1 MKKFFGIWLVFCCM
15 SILQANAEELNFN
28 DFLATALNNSYQVR
42 VSRIN
47 TQIAKK
53 GIKEAR
59 AGYFPTLSAFATT
72 ERYNDLTHGQS
83 QMTAVGSD
91 IFLNRSY
98 YQDMAAVGLSYNV
111 FDFGIRKKQLQIAK
125 AEDKQKEIVLQK
137 DTKDLKLDAVEIYA
151 QALSLYK
158 QAQIKKETL
167 ALQKELLEIQKRLR
181 TAGEVSEIDVV
192 DTEIKVSE
200 LKSEVDEINNNLA
213 KKITEVSYYTQKSYD
228 MNNLQL
234 KDFPEDTSTIPV
246 DADGLV
252 KLSAEFNTL
261 IPEESHE
268 VKAYKLEIYKKQKE
282 YEIQKKANFP
292 KIRFDTRYNLY
303 GADPSNFF
311 SGVGDIGQRSFS
323 FRLSTS
329 FVLFDGLKNI
339 NTIAKSKMEVEK
351 LKIQKEK
358 EIAEQKKKYEQIEL
372 DSKNALIQTENNTK
386 TLALVNKNLKMLEKL
401 NTNGVVDK
409 SKCIRKRLDL
419 LDKKL
424 NLEENQIKIFVAQYK
439 LQVLKDDE
447 VKL

>member
-1 MKKFFGIWLVFCCM
+1 MKKLFGIWLVFCCM

-42 VSRIN
+42 VSKIN

-83 QMTAVGSD
+83 QMTAIGSD

-151 QALSLYK
+151 QALSFYK
-158 QAQIKKETL
+158 QAKIKKEIL

-200 LKSEVDEINNNLA
+200 LKSELDEINNNLA
-213 KKITEVSYYTQKSYD
+213 KKLTEVSYYTQKSYD
-228 MNNLQL
+228 MSNLQV

-261 IPEESHE
+261 IPEESPE
-268 VKAYKLEIYKKQKE
+268 VKAYELEIYKKQKE

-372 DSKNALIQTENNTK
+372 DSQNALIQTENNTK
-386 TLALVNKNLKMLEKL
+386 TLALVDKNLKMLERL
-401 NTNGVVDK
+401 NVNGVTDK
-409 SKCIRKRLDL
+409 SRCLKKRLDL

-439 LQVLKDDE
+439 LQVLKDEE

>member
-167 ALQKELLEIQKRLR
+167 ALQKELLEIQKD
-181 TAGEVSEIDVV
+181 SEQQV
-192 DTEIKVSE
+192 KF
-200 LKSEVDEINNNLA
+200 LKL
-213 KKITEVSYYTQKSYD
+213 
-228 MNNLQL
+228 
-234 KDFPEDTSTIPV
+234 
-246 DADGLV
+246 
-252 KLSAEFNTL
+252 
-261 IPEESHE
+261 
-268 VKAYKLEIYKKQKE
+268 
-282 YEIQKKANFP
+282 
-292 KIRFDTRYNLY
+292 
-303 GADPSNFF
+303 
-311 SGVGDIGQRSFS
+311 
-323 FRLSTS
+323 
-329 FVLFDGLKNI
+329 
-339 NTIAKSKMEVEK
+339 
-351 LKIQKEK
+351 
-358 EIAEQKKKYEQIEL
+358 
-372 DSKNALIQTENNTK
+372 
-386 TLALVNKNLKMLEKL
+386 ML
-401 NTNGVVDK
+401 
-409 SKCIRKRLDL
+409 
-419 LDKKL
+419 
-424 NLEENQIKIFVAQYK
+424 
-439 LQVLKDDE
+439 
-447 VKL
+447 

>member
-42 VSRIN
+42 VSKIN

-192 DTEIKVSE
+192 DSEIKVSE

-213 KKITEVSYYTQKSYD
+213 KKLTEVSYYTQKSYD
-228 MNNLQL
+228 MSNLQL

-261 IPEESHE
+261 IPEEAPE
-268 VKAYKLEIYKKQKE
+268 VKAYELEIYKKQKE

-292 KIRFDTRYNLY
+292 KLRFDTRYNLY

>member
-1 MKKFFGIWLVFCCM
+1 MKKFFGIWLVLCFF
-15 SILQANAEELNFN
+15 SILPVKGEELNFN

-42 VSRIN
+42 VSKIN

-72 ERYNDLTHGQS
+72 ERYNDLTNGQS

-98 YQDMAAVGLSYNV
+98 YQDMAAIGLSYNL
-111 FDFGIRKKQLQIAK
+111 FDFGIRKKQLEIAK

-158 QAQIKKETL
+158 QAKIKKDVL
-167 ALQKELLEIQKRLR
+167 SLQKELYEINKKLR
-181 TAGEVSEIDVV
+181 TAGDVSEIDLV
-192 DTEIKVSE
+192 DSEIKVAE
-200 LKSEVDEINNNLA
+200 LKSELDEINNNLA
-213 KKITEVSYYTQKSYD
+213 KKLTEVSYYTQKTYD

-246 DADGLV
+246 DASGLV
-252 KLSAEFNTL
+252 KLSAEVNTL
-261 IPEESHE
+261 IPEQSPE
-268 VKAYKLEIYKKQKE
+268 VKAYELEIYKKKKE

-292 KIRFDTRYNLY
+292 KLRFDTRYNLY

-311 SGVGDIGQRSFS
+311 SGVGDISQRSFS

-329 FVLFDGLKNI
+329 FVLFDGFKNI

-351 LKIQKEK
+351 LKIEKEK
-358 EIAEQKKKYEQIEL
+358 QIAEQKKKYEQIQL
-372 DSKNALIQTENNTK
+372 DSQNALIQTENNAK
-386 TLALVNKNLKMLEKL
+386 TLALVDKNLKMLERL

-439 LQVLKDDE
+439 LQVLKEEE